1 MAFHR
6 YIGPLYAVNSLF
18 SAVLPTFS
26 GVKSRTP
33 YFCTKKFTFRGSGGY
48 PPQENLVIL
57 TSELSNF
64 RHLLMIFFEI
74 TEVSYILG

>member
-1 MAFHR
+1 M
-6 YIGPLYAVNSLF
+6 LYSVVSQDETTNTC
-18 SAVLPTFS
+18 AVLPTFS

-33 YFCTKKFTFRGSGGY
+33 YFCTKKVTFGGFRGY
-48 PPQENLVIL
+48 PPQENFVIL

-64 RHLLMIFFEI
+64 RQPLMIFFEI